1 MKILNLTQHPAT
13 QDQIAAGVIDLKG
26 EQLKMLKSLLTF
38 DDIPSVE
45 EIENRAH
52 DIALLVMFNGLG
64 NDDDDPSFLKAMI
77 GGAPYLM
84 SALENALKSNSVVPV
99 YAFSERMSVEE
110 IQPDGSVRKLNKF
123 KHKGF
128 VEV

>member
-13 QDQIAAGVIDLKG
+13 QDQIDAGVVDLHG
-26 EQLKMLKSLLTF
+26 EQLEMLKSLLTF
-38 DDIPSVE
+38 EHLPSSQ
-45 EIENRAH
+45 EIEDRAH

-64 NDDDDPSFLKAMI
+64 NDDDDPAFLKAMI

-84 SALENALKSNSVVPV
+84 IALENALKSHSVVPV